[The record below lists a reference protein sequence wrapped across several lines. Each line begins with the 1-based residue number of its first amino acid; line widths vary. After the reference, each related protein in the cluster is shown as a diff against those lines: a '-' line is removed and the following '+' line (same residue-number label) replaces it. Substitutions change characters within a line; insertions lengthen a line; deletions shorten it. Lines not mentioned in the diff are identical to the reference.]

1 MMVTPRPASKEVLV
15 PHHWWLIE
23 GDNPGPRQ
31 RAAAVRKA
39 VDDLPNVE
47 CRFVGREARSNR
59 WYALVWVDP
68 KAPADELRNA
78 KKGIKVRRSLK
89 VLETFDD

>member
-1 MMVTPRPASKEVLV
+1 M

-31 RAAAVRKA
+31 RASAVKKA

-47 CRFVGREARSNR
+47 CRFVGREAGSNR

-68 KAPADELRNA
+68 GAPVDELRSA
-78 KKGIKVRRSLK
+78 KKGIKVRRSLRSSK
-89 VLETFDD
+89 RSTTSREVSTCPTTGG